1 MGRFNRTGR
10 RTMPTLNTSSLPDL
24 IFTLLFFFM
33 IVTTMREVKLK
44 VEFTLP
50 QATQLERLEKKSLVT
65 FIYVGRPASS
75 RSGEWRIQL
84 NDAFADIGDIRA
96 YIEAERARLAPQD
109 RPRMQVSLKVDEDA
123 PMGIVADIKEELR
136 KAGALNVNYSAV
148 ERQ

>member
-65 FIYVGRPASS
+65 FIYVATPLPASATYAPTSKPNAPASPRRTAPGCRCRS
-75 RSGEWRIQL
+75 RWTRTPPWASWRTSRRSC
-84 NDAFADIGDIRA
+84 AR
-96 YIEAERARLAPQD
+96 RAR
-109 RPRMQVSLKVDEDA
+109 
-123 PMGIVADIKEELR
+123 
-136 KAGALNVNYSAV
+136 
-148 ERQ
+148 

>member
-75 RSGEWRIQL
+75 PTPLPTSATYAPISKPNAPASPRRTAPGCRCRSRWMRTPPWVSWRTSRRSC
-84 NDAFADIGDIRA
+84 AR
-96 YIEAERARLAPQD
+96 RAR
-109 RPRMQVSLKVDEDA
+109 
-123 PMGIVADIKEELR
+123 
-136 KAGALNVNYSAV
+136 
-148 ERQ
+148 